1 MYTFMKEGKVGYIKL
16 VNFLFAFKTL
26 RDLIQIPLQEV
37 LVHQKLKFV
46 VSFQIC
52 ISFLPLNK
60 NWEEHVWCEYSE
72 WDSSYMRVN
81 NDVKWWVSRW
91 WQSYVSALEIRAV
104 SHKNAT
110 KACLG
115 KYFWSNLIC
124 RLIIMS
130 SAAAPLPQPTCHTGI
145 MGKECRGLSVP
156 NADHIKAQEMAFWVK
171 ANARGTERDSVCVCY
186 CESVAPDGDVV
197 LGQIPP
203 NKRWFDEVTS
213 PERLMNKAAT
223 QNAPDPSVRECVCA
237 FGWPWVIFHTGLKRL
252 TFTFMILEG
261 AFSQKWSQ
269 SVAYIDLRTICVRRA
284 GDFQHNFPL
293 SCFNFHLI
301 THSLNL

>member
-1 MYTFMKEGKVGYIKL
+1 M
-16 VNFLFAFKTL
+16 
-26 RDLIQIPLQEV
+26 

-171 ANARGTERDSVCVCY
+171 ANARGTERDSVFVCVTVSPWHQTVMLFWDRY
-186 CESVAPDGDVV
+186 RRTRGDLTRWRLQREWTRQRHKMPRTRLWESVCARLAGLESFSTQDSNV
-197 LGQIPP
+197 LPSHL
-203 NKRWFDEVTS
+203 WS
-213 PERLMNKAAT
+213 WKALSHK
-223 QNAPDPSVRECVCA
+223 NDPKVLH
-237 FGWPWVIFHTGLKRL
+237 I
-252 TFTFMILEG
+252 
-261 AFSQKWSQ
+261 
-269 SVAYIDLRTICVRRA
+269 
-284 GDFQHNFPL
+284 
-293 SCFNFHLI
+293 
-301 THSLNL
+301 

>member
-1 MYTFMKEGKVGYIKL
+1 MSG
-16 VNFLFAFKTL
+16 VNI
-26 RDLIQIPLQEV
+26 RNEIQVTWGWI
-37 LVHQKLKFV
+37 
-46 VSFQIC
+46 
-52 ISFLPLNK
+52 
-60 NWEEHVWCEYSE
+60 
-72 WDSSYMRVN
+72 N

-171 ANARGTERDSVCVCY
+171 ANARGTERDSVFVCVVLWVRGTRRWCCFGTDTAEQEVIWRGDVSREINEQGSDSKCPGPV
-186 CESVAPDGDVV
+186 CESV
-197 LGQIPP
+197 
-203 NKRWFDEVTS
+203 
-213 PERLMNKAAT
+213 
-223 QNAPDPSVRECVCA
+223 CVCVWLA
-237 FGWPWVIFHTGLKRL
+237 WVIFHTGLKRL

-261 AFSQKWSQ
+261 AFSQKSSQ
-269 SVAYIDLRTICVRRA
+269 NVAYIDLRTICVRRA